1 MTVAEWCLFATVML
15 YLLTIAPVKWIGS
28 RRYNNSKP
36 RDPAFYHDPL
46 RARALGAHQNGIEA
60 FPFFAAAVLL
70 AEFRAAPQNL
80 INELAVLFLI
90 VRIAYVLTYL
100 GDRPRLR
107 SILWNI
113 GFAINIAIFFL
124 PMIRRFCRCR
134 TDFDLQVARFSSS
147 PRSEAPTPCLL
158 LRRTLFNDFCTTP
171 LPIVMDPRVRG
182 TPALLSARI
191 HQIYLRIPATQS
203 ARGVHSVSPQR

>member
-1 MTVAEWCLFATVML
+1 MTAAEWCIFATVML
-15 YLLTIAPVKWIGS
+15 YLLTIAPVKWIGF

-36 RDPAFYHDPL
+36 RDPAFYDDPL

-80 INELAVLFLI
+80 VNELAVLFLI
-90 VRIAYVLTYL
+90 VRIAYVFTYL

-107 SILWNI
+107 SILWSL

-124 PMIRRFCRCR
+124 PMIRRFGP
-134 TDFDLQVARFSSS
+134 V
-147 PRSEAPTPCLL
+147 
-158 LRRTLFNDFCTTP
+158 
-171 LPIVMDPRVRG
+171 
-182 TPALLSARI
+182 
-191 HQIYLRIPATQS
+191 
-203 ARGVHSVSPQR
+203 